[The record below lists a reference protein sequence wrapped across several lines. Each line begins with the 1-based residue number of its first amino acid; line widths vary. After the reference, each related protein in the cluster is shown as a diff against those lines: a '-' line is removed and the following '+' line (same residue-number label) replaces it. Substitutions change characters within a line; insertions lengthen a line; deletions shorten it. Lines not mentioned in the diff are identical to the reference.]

1 MPDIIALE
9 LDISQEEVMRIIQKE
24 NSEERRKMVIK
35 NASDIPLVASPE
47 SGI

>member
-24 NSEERRKMVIK
+24 NSEARRKMVIK
-35 NASDIPLVASPE
+35 NDCYVPLLTKFYLDE
-47 SGI
+47 